1 MKDIKFFIDTGDE
14 DYIKTIWES
23 FLSKGLSGREVV
35 GITTNPNAM
44 SKCNIHNIVDFE
56 KKTHNLCKL
65 VSNIRNDNKGVVYVQ
80 HPDSNVSVD
89 SLKKWIDLILTFSD
103 GNTKVG
109 LKIPPYQHLLEL
121 VEEYQGK
128 IDFNVTGVADCST
141 ALMSFTYSP
150 RYVSLIPGRME
161 EKGIDAVSQMKFID
175 QRKNRFNYELITG
188 SMRTV
193 EGLLSAIQGNTV
205 PTIGTRVFD
214 ILKTKNIDE
223 FIKLWSIT
231 LELQSIKFSPHID
244 QRMTDLSVD
253 FFKQMDSMGEQLKNN
268 IS

>member
-1 MKDIKFFIDTGDE
+1 MKEIKFFIDTGDE

-23 FLSKGLSGREVV
+23 FLSKGFSGKEII

-44 SKCNIHNIVDFE
+44 SKCNIHNIFDFE
-56 KKTHNLCKL
+56 TKTRNLCKL
-65 VSNIRNDNKGVVYVQ
+65 VSDIRKDNEGVVYVQ
-80 HPDSNVSVD
+80 YPDSNVSVE

-121 VEEYQGK
+121 IEEYKGK

-175 QRKNRFNYELITG
+175 QRKNRVNSELITG

-205 PTIGTRVFD
+205 PTIGTKVFD

-223 FIKLWSIT
+223 FAKLWSIIS
-231 LELQSIKFSPHID
+231 ELKSIKFSPHIN
-244 QRMTDLSVD
+244 QKMTDLSID
-253 FFKQMDSMGEQLKNN
+253 FFKQMDFMGEQLNN
-268 IS
+268 NLS

>member
-1 MKDIKFFIDTGDE
+1 
-14 DYIKTIWES
+14 
-23 FLSKGLSGREVV
+23 
-35 GITTNPNAM
+35 
-44 SKCNIHNIVDFE
+44 
-56 KKTHNLCKL
+56 
-65 VSNIRNDNKGVVYVQ
+65 
-80 HPDSNVSVD
+80 
-89 SLKKWIDLILTFSD
+89 
-103 GNTKVG
+103 
-109 LKIPPYQHLLEL
+109 
-121 VEEYQGK
+121 
-128 IDFNVTGVADCST
+128 
-141 ALMSFTYSP
+141 
-150 RYVSLIPGRME
+150 ME

-268 IS
+268 LS